1 MKPIIQGKQMDV
13 GDALRTHVTEKIDET
28 KSKYFNK
35 IIEPSVTFSRE
46 GHGHGLYRCRIS
58 FRVGKNVHIVAEAL
72 EGEPYLAF
80 NEANEKL
87 GKQLRRYKNRLRD
100 HNERQEAAVQ
110 VESLKVP
117 DYTLA
122 AHAEEETEDDASQG
136 DPVVIADM
144 TTEIETLTVSEA
156 VMRMDL
162 AGRDMFLFR
171 NGGHGELNVVYRRP
185 DGNIGWI
192 DPSGQTAHI
201 RPPKVVRG

>member
-1 MKPIIQGKQMDV
+1 MKPIVQGKQMDV
-13 GDALRTHVTEKIDET
+13 GDALRTHVVEKIAET

-35 IIEPSVTFSRE
+35 ITEASVTFSRE

-58 FRVGKNVHIVAEAL
+58 FRVGKNVHVVAEAL

-110 VESLKVP
+110 AENFQVP

-122 AHAEEETEDDASQG
+122 GETGEGEEVAGG

-171 NGGHGELNVVYRRP
+171 NGGHGGLNVVYRRP

-192 DPSGQTAHI
+192 DPSAQMAQI
-201 RPPKVVRG
+201 RPTKAVRA

>member
-13 GDALRTHVTEKIDET
+13 GDALRTHATEKLEET
-28 KSKYFNK
+28 KSKYFNRVTDAQ
-35 IIEPSVTFSRE
+35 VTFSRE

-58 FRVGKNVHIVAEAL
+58 FRVGKNVHVVAEAV
-72 EGEPYLAF
+72 EGDPYLSF
-80 NEANEKL
+80 NEANDKL
-87 GKQLRRYKNRLRD
+87 GKQLRRYKTRLRD
-100 HNERQEAAVQ
+100 HNERQEAAAQ
-110 VESLKVP
+110 MENLQVP

-122 AHAEEETEDDASQG
+122 GAGPDEEDDSRA

-171 NGGHGELNVVYRRP
+171 NGGHGGLNVVYRRP

-192 DPSGQTAHI
+192 DPSGQTAQI
-201 RPPKVVRG
+201 RPAKASRA

>member
-13 GDALRTHVTEKIDET
+13 GDALRTHVTEKLDET
-28 KSKYFNK
+28 KSKYFNR
-35 IIEPSVTFSRE
+35 ITDASVTFSRE

-58 FRVGKNVHIVAEAL
+58 FRVGKNVHVVAEAM
-72 EGEPYLAF
+72 EGDPYLAF
-80 NEANEKL
+80 NEANERL

-100 HNERQEAAVQ
+100 HNERQEASAQ
-110 VESLKVP
+110 IESLQVP
-117 DYTLA
+117 DYTIA
-122 AHAEEETEDDASQG
+122 AQAEGEDDAEHG

-171 NGGHGELNVVYRRP
+171 NGGHGGLNVVYRRP

-192 DPSGQTAHI
+192 DPSGQTAQI